1 MKETKTNL
9 SKCLAISIV
18 YMNSMNP
25 HLYGSQP
32 VEDFSDDKKGFSQ
45 KRNIDTPNFL
55 SHVTNF
61 DQSKKTIKI
70 SHSPVSRTGNTFDP
84 QTRNIDM
91 EVPPPPLVS
100 GSRLMEEENVRKDRS
115 SERDEHY
122 PKIVSQKKEQDGF
135 SDYDNVSSSS
145 QIKKSQEK
153 DIPKTKTQ
161 SLSLEKEKKGSRKE
175 YPGETPLP
183 KKEKQEK
190 HVSHKNG
197 KQENIREFN
206 SEESQESDVVEIDGF
221 LDSNKKALL
230 KKHSHLSLYGIR
242 PTEKVK
248 HSAYFEKDSLII
260 SPETINLDVISIRL
274 KLCRIRDHN
283 IEHIGDFKK
292 LKKLELPTNQI
303 TDVGVSYI
311 TKLSQLETLDLTR
324 NCITDKGVKEIA
336 QMPLLTTLNLSSNK
350 GVTDEGIDFLKGHHT
365 LKKLIIEITS
375 VSENKY
381 DEISKWKLKE
391 LVYYPS
397 K

>member
-1 MKETKTNL
+1 MHITKYL
-9 SKCLAISIV
+9 LISVILLDF
-18 YMNSMNP
+18 NAQC
-25 HLYGSQP
+25 SQKN
-32 VEDFSDDKKGFSQ
+32 VNDLFDEDKKGSSDKSKIDANLIEGERTWSQ
-45 KRNIDTPNFL
+45 IQNFHHSNRIIGL
-55 SHVTNF
+55 SN
-61 DQSKKTIKI
+61 
-70 SHSPVSRTGNTFDP
+70 SPASRKGNTSSP
-84 QTRNIDM
+84 QTRKSVEKNTNIDI
-91 EVPPPPLVS
+91 EVSAPSLVS
-100 GSRLMEEENVRKDRS
+100 GGTSENKTKKRES
-115 SERDEHY
+115 SNE
-122 PKIVSQKKEQDGF
+122 
-135 SDYDNVSSSS
+135 S
-145 QIKKSQEK
+145 QIELYNSPSPQLRKFADK

-175 YPGETPLP
+175 YPGETLLP
-183 KKEKQEK
+183 KKEKQGK

-206 SEESQESDVVEIDGF
+206 SDESQESDVVEIDGF

-242 PTEKVK
+242 PTDYGIRPTEEVK
-248 HSAYFEKDSLII
+248 NSSYFKEASLIV
-260 SPETINLDVISIRL
+260 SPETINPDVISIRL
-274 KLCRIRDHN
+274 KLCRIRDQN

-311 TKLSQLETLDLTR
+311 INLSQLETLDLTR
-324 NCITDKGVKEIA
+324 NCITDEGVKEIA

-350 GVTDEGIDFLKGHHT
+350 KVTDDGIEFLKNHRA
-365 LKKLIIEITS
+365 LQRLIIKITS

-381 DEISKWKLKE
+381 NEISKWKLKE